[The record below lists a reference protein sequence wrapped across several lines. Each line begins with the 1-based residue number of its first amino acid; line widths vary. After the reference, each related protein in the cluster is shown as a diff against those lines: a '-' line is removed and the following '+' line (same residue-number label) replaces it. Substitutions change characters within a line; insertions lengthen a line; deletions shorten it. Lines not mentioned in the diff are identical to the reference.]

1 MSRRSRF
8 SEHIEAVISI
18 VHFGQFLSVGAV
30 GTVCDNIVLLLLSET
45 GIAAALAATLKI
57 SDSSLIVAKIVS
69 IETAIVVM
77 FLLNEHWTFGDE
89 GAAGTSALFHRLGKS
104 HIVRTGGVAVQLI
117 VFTTVYRVFNVTLS
131 LMGIDLWLL
140 IANGCGIVI
149 GMIIN
154 YISESL
160 FTWRIQD
167 T

>member
-8 SEHIEAVISI
+8 SEHIEAVSS
-18 VHFGQFLSVGAV
+18 VVYFGQFISVGAV

-45 GIAAALAATLKI
+45 GTAAALAATLGI
-57 SDSSLIVAKIVS
+57 SGASLIVAKIAS

-77 FLLNEHWTFGDE
+77 FLLNEHWTFGKE
-89 GAAGTSALFHRLGKS
+89 GATGTRAFFHRLGKS

-117 VFTTVYRVFNVTLS
+117 VFTTIYHLFNVNLS

-149 GMIIN
+149 GMVVN
-154 YISESL
+154 YISECL
-160 FTWRIQD
+160 FTWRIHD